1 MAGGQLHVDGAA
13 PVVANRRCF
22 QGELRPATASRKTLD
37 EDAVIIA
44 ADRGFDVRERLGQ
57 AGIID
62 SPFGDSA
69 VNDKLK
75 LSLGRC
81 VVFGIETEIGATT
94 HARQRR

>member
-1 MAGGQLHVDGAA
+1 MAGCQLHVDGAA
-13 PVVANRRCF
+13 PVVADRRRF

-37 EDAVIIA
+37 QDAVIVA

-62 SPFGDSA
+62 SPFGDSS

-75 LSLGRC
+75 LRLGC
-81 VVFGIETEIGATT
+81 GVLFSNWPAEAGG
-94 HARQRR
+94 RR